1 MRPVDCLGTLAAL
14 RPGTETDTET
24 GTGRSPGYTSAMA
37 PDDER
42 ELDFYRQV
50 EDLFAGLRGV
60 PHTLSPADFQL
71 MRDWWR
77 DRVPLAAVRTG
88 VTEVFARRRARG
100 DDRPVVSLAYCRHA
114 VAEHAKRL
122 AEMQVG
128 AHTGDRRDAVD
139 VGPALSDLA
148 ERLEASA
155 DALAQRLPRVAA
167 VITGIASTL
176 RQGFDTPR
184 ALVEEHLYA
193 LESSLLG
200 SCLRALD
207 EDERRDL
214 EERARHEAEALST
227 DPEARERSFRALRDR
242 LLRSQ
247 LGLPRLEIGP

>member
-1 MRPVDCLGTLAAL
+1 MTPT
-14 RPGTETDTET
+14 
-24 GTGRSPGYTSAMA
+24 
-37 PDDER
+37 DER

-77 DRVPLAAVRTG
+77 DRVPLTAVRTG

-128 AHTGDRRDAVD
+128 AHTDDRGNEEEA
-139 VGPALSDLA
+139 GPALAELA
-148 ERLEASA
+148 AQLESSASA
-155 DALAQRLPRVAA
+155 LEKRLPRVAA
-167 VITGIASTL
+167 VVAGVAAAL
-176 RQGFDTPR
+176 GQGFDAPR
-184 ALVEEHLYA
+184 VLVEEHLYA

-200 SCLRALD
+200 TCLRSLD
-207 EDERRDL
+207 ENERRDL
-214 EERARHEAEALST
+214 EERARREAEALT
-227 DPEARERSFRALRDR
+227 ADPEARERSFRALRDR
-242 LLRSQ
+242 LLRSH